1 MTHYGLKTHEIT
13 VTTSDNE
20 YTFQALVTVNTTS
33 ENTSEFDNMTEV
45 DSLTIHVTTPAT
57 PPEIVGGELEYNG
70 TPYRV
75 TSVRPPIDPE
85 NKVMFN
91 PFKWSFNA
99 KQVQY

>member
-1 MTHYGLKTHEIT
+1 MTHYGLKTHEIA

-20 YTFQALVTVNTTS
+20 YTFQALVTANTTS

-70 TPYRV
+70 TPYHV

>member
-33 ENTSEFDNMTEV
+33 ENTSEFNNMTEV
-45 DSLTIHVTTPAT
+45 DSLTIHVTTPTT

-75 TSVRPPIDPE
+75 TSVRPPIDLE
-85 NKVMFN
+85 NRVMFN

>member
-13 VTTSDNE
+13 VTTGDNE

-45 DSLTIHVTTPAT
+45 DSLTIHVTTPDT
-57 PPEIVGGELEYNG
+57 PPEIVGGELEYHGN
-70 TPYRV
+70 PYRV
-75 TSVRPPIDPE
+75 TSIKPPIDPE

>member
-1 MTHYGLKTHEIT
+1 MHYGLKTHEIT

-20 YTFQALVTVNTTS
+20 YTFQALVTANTTS

-45 DSLTIHVTTPAT
+45 DSLTINVTTPAT

-70 TPYRV
+70 TPYHV

-85 NKVMFN
+85 NRVMFN

>member
-1 MTHYGLKTHEIT
+1 VTHYGLKTHEIT
-13 VTTSDNE
+13 VATSDNE

-45 DSLTIHVTTPAT
+45 DSLTIHVTTPDT
-57 PPEIVGGELEYNG
+57 PPEIVGGELEYQGN
-70 TPYRV
+70 PYRV
-75 TSVRPPIDPE
+75 TSIKPPIDPE
-85 NKVMFN
+85 NRVMFN

>member
-85 NKVMFN
+85 NRVMFN

>member
-1 MTHYGLKTHEIT
+1 MTHYGLKTHEVVVT
-13 VTTSDNE
+13 VGDEE

-75 TSVRPPIDPE
+75 TSIKPPIDPE
-85 NKVMFN
+85 NRVMFN

>member
-1 MTHYGLKTHEIT
+1 MTHYGLKTHEVVVT
-13 VTTSDNE
+13 VDEEE
-20 YTFQALVTVNTTS
+20 YTFQALVTANTTS

-85 NKVMFN
+85 NRVMFN